1 MSVDTERN
9 DDAILAEMLR
19 QSERLC
25 QSADALLAGQY
36 RHLQDRIRAL
46 IELRECARMVKGE

>member
-1 MSVDTERN
+1 VSAETEPN
-9 DDAILAEMLR
+9 DDAILADMLR

-25 QSADALLAGQY
+25 QSADALLVGQY

>member
-1 MSVDTERN
+1 VSAKTERN

-19 QSERLC
+19 QSEQLC
-25 QSADALLAGQY
+25 ESADALLVGQY

-46 IELRECARMVKGE
+46 IELRECARMVKGG

>member
-1 MSVDTERN
+1 VSVLRRD

-19 QSERLC
+19 LCELLC
-25 QSADALLAGQY
+25 QSEDALLVGQY

-46 IELRECARMVKGE
+46 IELRECARKVEAE

>member
-1 MSVDTERN
+1 MNAETEPN
-9 DDAILAEMLR
+9 DDAILVDMLR

-25 QSADALLAGQY
+25 QTVDALLVGQY

>member
-1 MSVDTERN
+1 VSVETKPN

-19 QSERLC
+19 QSELLC
-25 QSADALLAGQY
+25 RSADALLVGQY

-46 IELRECARMVKGE
+46 IELRECARMVKDA

>member
-1 MSVDTERN
+1 VSAETERN
-9 DDAILAEMLR
+9 DDVILADMLR

-25 QSADALLAGQY
+25 HSTDALLVGQY

>member
-1 MSVDTERN
+1 MSAPGHD
-9 DDAILAEMLR
+9 DDAILADMLR

-25 QSADALLAGQY
+25 QSKDALLVGQY

-46 IELRECARMVKGE
+46 IELRECARKVEGE

>member
-1 MSVDTERN
+1 MNAEIEPN
-9 DDAILAEMLR
+9 EDAILADMLR

-25 QSADALLAGQY
+25 HSADALLVGQY

>member
-1 MSVDTERN
+1 MSVETEPN
-9 DDAILAEMLR
+9 DDAILADMLR

-25 QSADALLAGQY
+25 QSADALLVGQY

-46 IELRECARMVKGE
+46 IELRECARAVKAE

>member
-1 MSVDTERN
+1 MTKQFD
-9 DDAILAEMLR
+9 DDAILVEMLR

-25 QSADALLAGQY
+25 ESKDALLVGQY

-46 IELRECARMVKGE
+46 IELRECTRKVEVG